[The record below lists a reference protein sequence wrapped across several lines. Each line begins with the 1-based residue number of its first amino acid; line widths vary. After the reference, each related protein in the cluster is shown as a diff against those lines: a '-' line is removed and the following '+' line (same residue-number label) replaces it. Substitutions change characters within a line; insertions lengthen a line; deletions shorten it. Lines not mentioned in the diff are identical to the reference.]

1 MIKTDVNFFGIF
13 PGHPP
18 GPPVQKWNRMKTEPG
33 DLRHI
38 QTSALSDYK
47 KLNHS

>member
-1 MIKTDVNFFGIF
+1 MIKTDVNFSGIF

-18 GPPVQKWNRMKTEPG
+18 GPPVQKWNRIKIKPE

-38 QTSALSDYK
+38 QPPALSNYK
-47 KLNHS
+47 KLNHP